1 MSIKVMTLVWDR
13 FPAAG
18 SELLAMLALADW
30 CTDDGGSL
38 YPSIA
43 TLAAKIRVSESQA
56 RRILHGLIDNG
67 YVTVI
72 GNANGGAPGTT
83 RQYRVIVAKLRSLP
97 DRTAE
102 TCETAS
108 THATPSIDARG
119 SADARDGS
127 HGCAETGSTHD
138 TQTINI
144 TISKPSVK
152 TKGAGAPFVPPD
164 WIDAT
169 SWNAFVAMR
178 KKIRKPMTDHAVGLM
193 LEKLEKL
200 HALGHDVK
208 AILDK
213 STLNCWQDVYE
224 PKAADANRTATRS
237 SGRPLNRQEALE
249 ARNREVAARLSAK
262 FQAQHGEAHQ

>member
-97 DRTAE
+97 DRTSE

-108 THATPSIDARG
+108 ANATPSIDARG
-119 SADARDGS
+119 GADARDGS
-127 HGCAETGSTHD
+127 HGCAETASAHA
-138 TQTINI
+138 TQTVNI
-144 TISKPSVK
+144 TISEPSLK
-152 TKGAGAPFVPPD
+152 TKGASAPVVVPE

-169 SWNAFVAMR
+169 SWNAFTAMR
-178 KKIRKPMTDHAVGLM
+178 KKIKKPMTDHAIGLM
-193 LEKLEKL
+193 IQKLA
-200 HALGHDVK
+200 ALRDAGHDVK
-208 AILDK
+208 SLLDN

-224 PKAADANRTATRS
+224 PKAKDSARGGSGTGGKPVQYRKPVTAADFKGIDYRRGINADGT
-237 SGRPLNRQEALE
+237 
-249 ARNREVAARLSAK
+249 
-262 FQAQHGEAHQ
+262 F